1 MTDLGDRPDAVWLMD
16 ARGVRF
22 EVSKLAKRYVEL
34 RRKAAQSNLVW
45 LETHDGARLQKRD
58 DYLFRSAEIVTTI
71 QALLGHE
78 ASKQFAVEAERA
90 FGPVT
95 FWPG

>member
-1 MTDLGDRPDAVWLMD
+1 MTEIWIADE
-16 ARGVRF
+16 RGATF
-22 EVSKLAKRYVEL
+22 EVSRLVARYITL
-34 RRKAAQSNLVW
+34 RRKAAIANFAW
-45 LETHDGARLQKRD
+45 LETHDDARLRKRD

-78 ASKQFAVEAERA
+78 ASKQFALEAERA
-90 FGPVT
+90 FGPVA